1 MIEEIKKENIEET
14 VDAVEV
20 KEVEVEKFVDKVKN
34 GLKKHGK
41 KIAAIAIVGAVG
53 VIGYAI
59 GHKAKP
65 DEVSEVVN
73 NVVDAVDNVIP
84 EVDEAIKQ

>member
-1 MIEEIKKENIEET
+1 MIEEIKKENTEEV
-14 VDAVEV
+14 VDAEGV
-20 KEVEVEKFVDKVKN
+20 KEVEAEKFVDKVKT

-41 KIAAIAIVGAVG
+41 KIAAVAIVGAVG

-59 GHKAKP
+59 GHKVKP

-73 NVVDAVDNVIP
+73 NVVDNVIP
-84 EVDEAIKQ
+84 EVEEVIEQ